1 MESRGLGGVGGV
13 GGLGGVGGVGGVGG
27 GVRGPALALL
37 LLVSGSGAIR
47 SCS

>member
-1 MESRGLGGVGGV
+1 MESRGLGGGG
-13 GGLGGVGGVGGVGG
+13 GGGGGVGGVDG

-37 LLVSGSGAIR
+37 LLLVSGSGAIP